1 MGKLQEYDALT
12 GAEAN
17 DKNIYRVDKYVSGT
31 EGISGVYETKRV
43 TEGKLKEVLGIDA
56 VEQQVQTN
64 SADIVNLD
72 GRVTQNETN
81 IQGAVSGFQGT
92 IAIADTPT
100 EDGVYSPTEA
110 GTYTNA
116 GGLIYAPETTDKGL
130 MVQFIKTGGSW
141 TKNTIAFYD
150 LVSKNV
156 LFAEN
161 DIFKIYGFMRP
172 AGTTSTSNTYVR
184 SDYIDI
190 TGVTKIYIHTTPASL
205 STSPCVFF
213 DDSFT
218 YISGITPTSTVEQ
231 DFVITEIPSNAKYIV
246 TSMHISGFSSFSFYV
261 DKVVNPNLKHEVFIS
276 PTGDDYTGDGSSAN
290 PFKTYARAKLLLKE
304 GGTVVFKEGDYTSL
318 AFRHFYL
325 SKNIKANS
333 GERVRLLFGDRIESA
348 TLEGGYTRV
357 YSTTYTSSI
366 AAGYYLWQHDIN
378 DEATE
383 ILDLE
388 RHPLHNGKTY
398 RLGSTRIYP
407 ASSISEIESTT
418 DKLMWYKSGSTL
430 YFSKAV
436 GSDLSSNPIIIPSS
450 EGVRMIKNI
459 RMYNIDV
466 LYTPIFTNQTNSI
479 FKNVTVG
486 FVNNSG
492 ALRFD
497 DSIDCVFEKC
507 EFYACS
513 NDGANGHS
521 AAPVHPFSNRTE
533 AIFRDCWFHDNSD
546 DGESCH
552 QYSQTTHY
560 GSLVEYNGNGITP
573 ASGGHSV
580 CHNSTVRRNGSH
592 PWSVGGEGSGFS
604 AQGPPLDNGGST
616 DIWCYGC
623 LSENNGIGFRAQNV
637 GNTFINCISKDD
649 TVAFAGT
656 SNQINCVTI

>member
-1 MGKLQEYDALT
+1 MNKVVVT
-12 GAEAN
+12 
-17 DKNIYRVDKYVSGT
+17 
-31 EGISGVYETKRV
+31 GISPNGNKV
-43 TEGKLKEVLGIDA
+43 TVTAGKGFEVPYPVPGEA
-56 VEQQVQTN
+56 VELRTN
-64 SADIVNLD
+64 ATHIQWKYENDVDWIDLVALADL
-72 GRVTQNETN
+72 
-81 IQGAVSGFQGT
+81 SGYKGT
-92 IAIADTPT
+92 ITIADTPT
-100 EDGVYSPTEA
+100 EDGIYTPAEA

-116 GGLIYAPETTDKGL
+116 GGLIYAPETTDKGKL
-130 MVQFIKTGGSW
+130 VQFIKTGSSW
-141 TKNTIAFYD
+141 VKNTVDVSIELD
-150 LVSKNV
+150 GLISKNV
-156 LFAEN
+156 SFAEY
-161 DIFKIYGFMRP
+161 DIFKIVGFMRP
-172 AGTTSTSNTYVR
+172 NGTTSTSATYVR

-190 TGVTKIYIHTTPASL
+190 TGVTKIYIHTTPVSL
-205 STSPCVFF
+205 SVSPCVFF

-218 YISGITPTSTVEQ
+218 YISGITATSTGEQ
-231 DFVITEIPSNAKYIV
+231 DFVITSIPSNAKYIV
-246 TSMHISGFSSFSFYV
+246 TSMHISGFSSFSFNV
-261 DKVVNPNLKHEVFIS
+261 DKVINPNLKDEVFIS

-318 AFRHFYL
+318 SFRYFYI
-325 SKNIKANS
+325 STNIKANS
-333 GERVRLLFGDRIESA
+333 GNRVRLILGDRIESA

-357 YSTTYTSSI
+357 YSATYTLSI
-366 AAGYYLWQHDIN
+366 TAGYYLWQHDIP
-378 DEATE
+378 DEDTE
-383 ILDLE
+383 ILDAE
-388 RHPLHNGKTY
+388 RHPLQKGKTY

-430 YFSKAV
+430 YFSKAA
-436 GSDLSSNPIIIPSS
+436 GSDLSVNPIVIPSS
-450 EGVRMIKNI
+450 DNAVRIRKDI
-459 RMYNIDV
+459 RMDNIDV
-466 LYTPIFTNQTNSI
+466 LYTPFFTDQTKSFFN
-479 FKNVTVG
+479 NVTVG
-486 FVNNSG
+486 FVNAPG

-497 DSIDCVFEKC
+497 DSIGCVFEKC
-507 EFYACS
+507 EFYAS
-513 NDGANGHS
+513 NNDGANGHGTE
-521 AAPVHPFSNRTE
+521 PVNTFSNRTE
-533 AIFRDCWFHDNSD
+533 AIFRECWFHDNSD

-592 PWSVGGEGSGFS
+592 PWSVGEEGSGFS
-604 AQGPPLDNGGST
+604 AQGTPLDNGEST